1 LQVHLVG
8 VSAQPFQKE
17 DISVQK
23 QKGSA
28 KKQNMDDVEDLVDEL
43 FLLQLEQVT
52 QNFLN
57 IIKTLNSILFFQML
71 RNNLLKLKHEEK
83 RPHSNKNSHS
93 H

>member
-1 LQVHLVG
+1 MKKTRRG
-8 VSAQPFQKE
+8 RKGWAQPFQKK

-28 KKQNMDDVEDLVDEL
+28 KKQKMNDVEDLAHEL

-57 IIKTLNSILFFQML
+57 IIKTLNSILFSDD
-71 RNNLLKLKHEEK
+71 EE
-83 RPHSNKNSHS
+83 
-93 H
+93 

>member
-1 LQVHLVG
+1 VKKENRAKEIAEKEDEEDEKIRRG
-8 VSAQPFQKE
+8 RTKGWAQPFQKE

-28 KKQNMDDVEDLVDEL
+28 KKQKMNDVEDLAHEL

-57 IIKTLNSILFFQML
+57 IIKTLNSILFSDD
-71 RNNLLKLKHEEK
+71 EE
-83 RPHSNKNSHS
+83 
-93 H
+93 

>member
-1 LQVHLVG
+1 MFKKFSKAKEIAEKEDKEDEKIRRG
-8 VSAQPFQKE
+8 RTKGWAQPFQKE

-28 KKQNMDDVEDLVDEL
+28 KKKNMDDVEYLAHEL

-57 IIKTLNSILFFQML
+57 IKKTLNSILFSDD
-71 RNNLLKLKHEEK
+71 EK
-83 RPHSNKNSHS
+83 
-93 H
+93 